1 MIRIAI
7 VDDHQLFRVGLR
19 RMLADVKTLQIVG
32 EAASGEDAVSLVR
45 QLRPNVVLMDL
56 LMPGIGGIEATRRI
70 ELMKLDTKVLM
81 VTGCVENP
89 FPMQALKAG
98 ATGYLSKSVN
108 TEELVLAIKKAFLG
122 KRYLSQ
128 EVAHNLALGAFDETG
143 DSPFDQLSGREMQIM
158 MMVVNCH
165 KVNEISTNLHL
176 SPKTVNSYRYR
187 IFEKL
192 NVSSDVELALMAVR
206 HGMVT
211 AGAERA
217 QQP

>member
-7 VDDHQLFRVGLR
+7 TDDHQLFRVGLR

-32 EAASGEDAVSLVR
+32 EAASGEEAVSLVR

-98 ATGYLSKSVN
+98 ATGYLSKAV
-108 TEELVLAIKKAFLG
+108 TAEELVLAIKKAFLG

-128 EVAHNLALGAFDETG
+128 EVAHNLALGAFDDTG

-158 MMVVNCH
+158 MMVVNC
-165 KVNEISTNLHL
+165 NIR
-176 SPKTVNSYRYR
+176 VNSLFSNSYGRAALSRYPR
-187 IFEKL
+187 
-192 NVSSDVELALMAVR
+192 
-206 HGMVT
+206 
-211 AGAERA
+211 
-217 QQP
+217 